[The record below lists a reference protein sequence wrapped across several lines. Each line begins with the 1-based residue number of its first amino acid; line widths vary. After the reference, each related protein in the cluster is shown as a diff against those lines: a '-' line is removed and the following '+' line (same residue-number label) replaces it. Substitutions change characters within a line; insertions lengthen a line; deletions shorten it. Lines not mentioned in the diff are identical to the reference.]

1 MEQEPKGALQMFL
14 QRKCGRSIGKE
25 DVKYTVDQY
34 DEGYQAT
41 LHLPCLQDG
50 MEFVGELGSS
60 AKEAEKLAAKQA
72 LQQYAT
78 EVKAGNATFV
88 STSKWKQAAPAQG
101 KPLQRQALQQQ
112 SAPQPEVG
120 NVKSSLTT
128 FLQKTL
134 RRPLIKEDM
143 SFDVAKYDEGFQC
156 TLRLPGLNESA
167 EFVGEVA
174 SNSKDAQTS
183 AAQIALNSFGHDA
196 LPQGTKGATKGAGKP
211 VQRHAVGSPTFTG
224 AKGAKAPFTPPSFKG
239 APPSFKGAKA
249 PVTPPSF
256 TGSKGGTKAAAIF
269 AKGNG
274 TSSFGAAAAFG
285 KGKGQAAQGKGQIIQ
300 GPMRVPS
307 TPVALRAAPQTPA
320 AALRGRAAPMT
331 PPGVGGFKS
340 MLGATA
346 LGGKGMPGKA
356 PSYVG
361 GKPSLVRSTGTAQAR
376 LSPMAS
382 KLKAAPKVAA
392 KKELVRKLPV
402 EESRPKSKMNTFLQR
417 LLRRPVGKTDQE
429 ITVETLDE
437 DNFQATL
444 ILHCLNDEVYVG
456 EIAPTEKEA
465 VDMACAMALTE
476 HAAEF
481 EAVSQEFAARPK
493 KRKREEGEPSAPPD
507 LADKVELNSV
517 VGKCLRG
524 PLMKGTIVFETSRQ
538 DDGLYQSVV
547 SVDGIADDEGS
558 SVWSGE
564 ECNTKQ
570 LAEHSAARAALNALL
585 ASPEVQELLAVEP
598 ARKKGKGKGKFN
610 TT

>member
-1 MEQEPKGALQMFL
+1 
-14 QRKCGRSIGKE
+14 
-25 DVKYTVDQY
+25 
-34 DEGYQAT
+34 
-41 LHLPCLQDG
+41 

-101 KPLQRQALQQQ
+101 KPLQRQAQPGLQRLQALQ
-112 SAPQPEVG
+112 HQRTPQPEVG
-120 NVKSSLTT
+120 NAKSSLTT

-134 RRPLIKEDM
+134 RRPLLKEDM
-143 SFDVAKYDEGFQC
+143 LFDVAKYDEGFQC

-167 EFVGEVA
+167 EFVGEVV

-196 LPQGTKGATKGAGKP
+196 FPQGTKGATKGAGKP
-211 VQRHAVGSPTFTG
+211 VQRPPAVSPTFTG
-224 AKGAKAPFTPPSFKG
+224 AKGAKAPRTPPLQY
-239 APPSFKGAKA
+239 APG
-249 PVTPPSF
+249 TPPSF
-256 TGSKGGTKAAAIF
+256 TGSKGGTKAAASA

-274 TSSFGAAAAFG
+274 KSSFGAAAAFE
-285 KGKGQAAQGKGQIIQ
+285 KGKGRAAQGKGQMIQ
-300 GPMRVPS
+300 
-307 TPVALRAAPQTPA
+307 
-320 AALRGRAAPMT
+320 
-331 PPGVGGFKS
+331 GVGGFKS

-361 GKPSLVRSTGTAQAR
+361 GKPLVRSTGTAQAR
-376 LSPMAS
+376 ISPMAS
-382 KLKAAPKVAA
+382 KLKAAPKVAP
-392 KKELVRKLPV
+392 KKELVNKLPV
-402 EESRPKSKMNTFLQR
+402 EESRPKSQMNTFLQR

-429 ITVETLDE
+429 ITVETIDE
-437 DNFQATL
+437 GNFQATL

-481 EAVSQEFAARPK
+481 EAVSQEVAARPK

-538 DDGLYQSVV
+538 EDGLYQSVV

-610 TT
+610 AT

>member
-78 EVKAGNATFV
+78 EVKAVNATFV
-88 STSKWKQAAPAQG
+88 STSKRKQAAPAQG
-101 KPLQRQALQQQ
+101 RPLQRQAGLQRLQALQ
-112 SAPQPEVG
+112 HQPGAPQPEVG
-120 NVKSSLTT
+120 NAKSSLTT

-134 RRPLIKEDM
+134 RRPLMKEDM
-143 SFDVAKYDEGFQC
+143 LFDVAKYDEGFQC

-196 LPQGTKGATKGAGKP
+196 VPQGTKGATKGAGKP
-211 VQRHAVGSPTFTG
+211 VQRPAVVSPTSTG
-224 AKGAKAPFTPPSFKG
+224 AKGAKAPRTPPLQY
-239 APPSFKGAKA
+239 APG
-249 PVTPPSF
+249 TPPSF
-256 TGSKGGTKAAAIF
+256 TGSKGGTKAAAI
-269 AKGNG
+269 AVKGNG
-274 TSSFGAAAAFG
+274 KSSFGAAAAFE
-285 KGKGQAAQGKGQIIQ
+285 KGRGQAAQGK
-300 GPMRVPS
+300 
-307 TPVALRAAPQTPA
+307 
-320 AALRGRAAPMT
+320 
-331 PPGVGGFKS
+331 GVGGFKS

-361 GKPSLVRSTGTAQAR
+361 GKPLLRSTGTAQAR
-376 LSPMAS
+376 ISPMAS
-382 KLKAAPKVAA
+382 KLKAAPKVAP
-392 KKELVRKLPV
+392 KKELVTKLPV
-402 EESRPKSKMNTFLQR
+402 EESRPKSQMNTFLQR

-429 ITVETLDE
+429 ITVETIDE
-437 DNFQATL
+437 GNFQATL

-493 KRKREEGEPSAPPD
+493 KRKREEGEPAAPPD

-524 PLMKGTIVFETSRQ
+524 PLMKGTIVFETNRQ
-538 DDGLYQSVV
+538 EDGLYQSVV

>member
-1 MEQEPKGALQMFL
+1 M
-14 QRKCGRSIGKE
+14 
-25 DVKYTVDQY
+25 
-34 DEGYQAT
+34 
-41 LHLPCLQDG
+41 
-50 MEFVGELGSS
+50 
-60 AKEAEKLAAKQA
+60 
-72 LQQYAT
+72 
-78 EVKAGNATFV
+78 
-88 STSKWKQAAPAQG
+88 
-101 KPLQRQALQQQ
+101 
-112 SAPQPEVG
+112 
-120 NVKSSLTT
+120 
-128 FLQKTL
+128 
-134 RRPLIKEDM
+134 KEDM
-143 SFDVAKYDEGFQC
+143 LFDVAKYDEGFQC

-196 LPQGTKGATKGAGKP
+196 FPQGTKGATKGAGKP
-211 VQRHAVGSPTFTG
+211 VQRPAVTG
-224 AKGAKAPFTPPSFKG
+224 AKGAKAPRTPPLQY
-239 APPSFKGAKA
+239 APG
-249 PVTPPSF
+249 TPPSF
-256 TGSKGGTKAAAIF
+256 TGSKGGTKAAATA

-274 TSSFGAAAAFG
+274 KSSFGAAAAFE
-285 KGKGQAAQGKGQIIQ
+285 KGRGQAAQGK
-300 GPMRVPS
+300 
-307 TPVALRAAPQTPA
+307 
-320 AALRGRAAPMT
+320 
-331 PPGVGGFKS
+331 GVGGFKS

-361 GKPSLVRSTGTAQAR
+361 GKPLVRSTGTAQAR
-376 LSPMAS
+376 ISPMAS
-382 KLKAAPKVAA
+382 KLKAAPKVAP
-392 KKELVRKLPV
+392 KKELVAKLPV
-402 EESRPKSKMNTFLQR
+402 EESRPKSQMNTFLQR

-429 ITVETLDE
+429 ITVETIDE
-437 DNFQATL
+437 GNFQATL

-538 DDGLYQSVV
+538 EDGLYQSVV